1 MSDAY
6 TVDLERLDAV
16 VQRIQTFDAS
26 VERRLAD
33 LNHRMAHI
41 RTIWT
46 GDASQAQAAAH
57 DEWTA
62 AAAELRHGLAALRG
76 AAATAHANYQ
86 AAQTANVTMW
96 RAVV

>member
-62 AAAELRHGLAALRG
+62 AAASSGTGSPRCAARRRPR
-76 AAATAHANYQ
+76 TR
-86 AAQTANVTMW
+86 TT
-96 RAVV
+96 RRRRPRT